1 MSKKEKKVTVN
12 SLIKLNQQQIN
23 TQLQLHNL
31 EKELSENPV
40 FKQYLE
46 TKKKINEFEKKI
58 KETAEKILRQSGE
71 KSISTDLVK
80 ITLVRRNNFEIEDIK
95 KVNPKLVKQE
105 YVLLT
110 KSKEFKEQLEL
121 EGNIPGVINKPT
133 EYVTVTW
140 TNKES
145 Q

>member
-1 MSKKEKKVTVN
+1 MPKKEKKVTVN

>member
-121 EGNIPGVINKPT
+121 EGSIPGVVNKPT

>member
-1 MSKKEKKVTVN
+1 MPKKEKKVTVN

-23 TQLQLHNL
+23 TRLQLHNL

-58 KETAEKILRQSGE
+58 KETAEKILRQSGK

>member
-58 KETAEKILRQSGE
+58 KETAEKILRQSDE

>member
-80 ITLVRRNNFEIEDIK
+80 ITLVRRNNFEIEDVK